1 MIHIKRI
8 IKYIVNA
15 LTVFLIFILILVIYG
30 KLALTFS
37 KNSYP
42 NYFGY
47 TLFEVSSGSMQPT
60 LDINDV
66 ILVKITNEDLRKDD
80 IITFVSE
87 NAIITH
93 RIVFIDEDKITV
105 KGDNNNV
112 ADTSITKDNVIG
124 KVVKI
129 YPHLGVWKKVIMDPK
144 ILIAIFITLLLFDF
158 ALSYNLKD
166 NKKNLKDKKVKKS
179 KKEEISIEKIIPEK
193 EKDSPNEI
201 ILEITK
207 QIDLEEIN
215 KLITEKTFK
224 LNKQEIKEV
233 KEQLEKHDNY
243 ANNPNLSNKQKEFLD
258 YTIRLDLDEIQSRID
273 KKVR

>member
-1 MIHIKRI
+1 MIHIKKV
-8 IKYIVNA
+8 IKYIVNV
-15 LTVFLIFILILVIYG
+15 LTVFLIFLLLLVIYG

-60 LDINDV
+60 LEINDV
-66 ILVKITNEDLRKDD
+66 VLVKITKDNLNKDD
-80 IITFVSE
+80 IITYVSDD
-87 NAIITH
+87 AIITH
-93 RIVFIDEDKITV
+93 RIVFIDENRITV

-112 ADTSITKDNVIG
+112 ADTIITKDNVVG

-144 ILIAIFITLLLFDF
+144 ILIAIFVTLLLFDF
-158 ALSYNLKD
+158 ALSYNIKD
-166 NKKNLKDKKVKKS
+166 NKKVKKE
-179 KKEEISIEKIIPEK
+179 KKPKKGEISIEKIVPEK
-193 EKDSPNEI
+193 EKPIENPNDI

-215 KLITEKTFK
+215 KFIAGESFE
-224 LNKQEIKEV
+224 LNKKEIQEV

-243 ANNPNLSNKQKEFLD
+243 ENNPNLSDKQKEFLD
-258 YTIRLDLDEIQSRID
+258 YTIRLDLGEIQDRIN

>member
-1 MIHIKRI
+1 MIHIKKV
-8 IKYIVNA
+8 IKYIVNV
-15 LTVFLIFILILVIYG
+15 LTVFLIFLLLLVIYG

-60 LDINDV
+60 LEINDV
-66 ILVKITNEDLRKDD
+66 VLVKITKDNLNKDD
-80 IITFVSE
+80 IITYVSDD
-87 NAIITH
+87 AIITH
-93 RIVFIDEDKITV
+93 RIVFIDENRITV

-112 ADTSITKDNVIG
+112 ADTIITTDNVVG

-144 ILIAIFITLLLFDF
+144 ILIAIFVTLLLFDF
-158 ALSYNLKD
+158 ALSYNIKD
-166 NKKNLKDKKVKKS
+166 NKKVKKEKKP
-179 KKEEISIEKIIPEK
+179 KKEEISIEKIVPEK
-193 EKDSPNEI
+193 EKPIENPNDI

-215 KLITEKTFK
+215 KFIAGESFE
-224 LNKQEIKEV
+224 LNKKEIQEV

-243 ANNPNLSNKQKEFLD
+243 ENNPNLSDKQKEFLD
-258 YTIRLDLDEIQSRID
+258 YTIRLDLSEIQDRIN

>member
-1 MIHIKRI
+1 MIHIKKI

-15 LTVFLIFILILVIYG
+15 LTVFLIFVLLLVIYG
-30 KLALTFS
+30 KLALAFS

-66 ILVKITNEDLRKDD
+66 ILVKITNKDLKKDD
-80 IITFVSE
+80 IITFVSD

-93 RIVFIDEDKITV
+93 RIVFIDEEKITV

-112 ADTSITKDNVIG
+112 ADTQITTDNVIG
-124 KVVKI
+124 KVIHI
-129 YPHLGVWKKVIMDPK
+129 YPHLGIWKKVITEPK
-144 ILIAIFITLLLFDF
+144 ILIAIFVTLLLFDF

-166 NKKNLKDKKVKKS
+166 NKKKKKDEVKDQ
-179 KKEEISIEKIIPEK
+179 KEEIKIEKIEPVNVESSSNK
-193 EKDSPNEI
+193 

-207 QIDLEEIN
+207 TIDLEEIN
-215 KLITEKTFK
+215 RFIAGTDIE
-224 LNKQEIKEV
+224 LNKKEIKEV
-233 KEQLEKHDNY
+233 KEELTKHDNY
-243 ANNPNLSNKQKEFLD
+243 EDSPNLSDKQKEFLD
-258 YTIRLDLDEIQSRID
+258 YTIRLDLSEIQNRID
-273 KKVR
+273 KKIR

>member
-1 MIHIKRI
+1 MIHIKKV
-8 IKYIVNA
+8 IKYIVNV
-15 LTVFLIFILILVIYG
+15 LTVFLIFLLLLVIYG

-60 LDINDV
+60 LEINDV
-66 ILVKITNEDLRKDD
+66 VLVKITKDNLNKDD
-80 IITFVSE
+80 IITYVSDD
-87 NAIITH
+87 AIITH
-93 RIVFIDEDKITV
+93 RIVFIDENRITV

-112 ADTSITKDNVIG
+112 ADTIITKDNVVG

-144 ILIAIFITLLLFDF
+144 ILIAIFVTLLLFDF
-158 ALSYNLKD
+158 ALSYNIKD
-166 NKKNLKDKKVKKS
+166 NKKVKKEKKP
-179 KKEEISIEKIIPEK
+179 KKEEISIEKIVPEK
-193 EKDSPNEI
+193 EKPIENPNDI

-215 KLITEKTFK
+215 KFIAGESFE
-224 LNKQEIKEV
+224 LNKKEIQEV

-243 ANNPNLSNKQKEFLD
+243 ENNPNLSDKQKEFLD
-258 YTIRLDLDEIQSRID
+258 YTIRLDLSEIQDRIN

>member
-1 MIHIKRI
+1 MIHIKKV

-15 LTVFLIFILILVIYG
+15 LTVFLIFLLLLVIYG

-66 ILVKITNEDLRKDD
+66 VLVKITKEDLRKDD

-124 KVVKI
+124 KVVRI

-144 ILIAIFITLLLFDF
+144 ILIAIFVTLLLFDF

-166 NKKNLKDKKVKKS
+166 DKKVKKD
-179 KKEEISIEKIIPEK
+179 KKTKNEEISIEKIAPEK
-193 EKDSPNEI
+193 EKPVENPNEI

-215 KLITEKTFK
+215 KFIAGESFA
-224 LNKQEIKEV
+224 LNKKEIQEV
-233 KEQLEKHDNY
+233 KEQLEKQDNY
-243 ANNPNLSNKQKEFLD
+243 ENNPNLSDKQKEILD
-258 YTIRLDLDEIQSRID
+258 YTIRLDLDEIQNRIN
-273 KKVR
+273 KRVR

>member
-1 MIHIKRI
+1 MIHIKKV
-8 IKYIVNA
+8 IKYIVNV
-15 LTVFLIFILILVIYG
+15 LTVFLIFLLLLVIYG

-60 LDINDV
+60 LEINDV
-66 ILVKITNEDLRKDD
+66 VLVKITKDNLNKDD
-80 IITFVSE
+80 IITYVSDD
-87 NAIITH
+87 AIITH
-93 RIVFIDEDKITV
+93 RIVFIDENRITV

-112 ADTSITKDNVIG
+112 ADTIITKDNVVG

-144 ILIAIFITLLLFDF
+144 ILIAIFVTLLLFDF
-158 ALSYNLKD
+158 ALSYNIKD
-166 NKKNLKDKKVKKS
+166 NKKVKKEKKP
-179 KKEEISIEKIIPEK
+179 KKEEISIEKIVPEK
-193 EKDSPNEI
+193 EKPIENPNDI

-215 KLITEKTFK
+215 KFIAGESFE
-224 LNKQEIKEV
+224 LNKKEIQEV
-233 KEQLEKHDNY
+233 KDQLEKHDNY
-243 ANNPNLSNKQKEFLD
+243 ENDPNLSDKQKEFLD
-258 YTIRLDLDEIQSRID
+258 YTIRLDLSEIQDRIN